1 MKLIFIPG
9 PWRELGTPCAKDRMP
24 ALKAERPAILR
35 KLQAFRHKPLM
46 SCMSSGANWAAP
58 IASK

>member
-9 PWRELGTPCAKDRMP
+9 PWRELGTRCAKDRMP

-35 KLQAFRHKPLM
+35 KLQAFQAQTADELYAERRKFGCPNHE
-46 SCMSSGANWAAP
+46 
-58 IASK
+58 